1 MQDKELSG
9 MKRILIL
16 DDEVA
21 VRESFAD
28 FFEDHLWD
36 VVQAGS
42 GEEALEILEHE
53 TVQAAIVDVR
63 LPGMDGNEFIRT
75 MCQRTDSIAFVIC
88 TGSPEY
94 LVPED
99 LLSKRCVSDVLMKK
113 PISSFDEPQRL
124 IEETLRQIRG
134 DKR

>member
-1 MQDKELSG
+1 

-28 FFEDHLWD
+28 FFEDQLWD

-42 GEEALEILEHE
+42 GEEALEILERE

-63 LPGMDGNEFIRT
+63 LPGMDGNAFIRK
-75 MCQRTDSIAFVIC
+75 MCQKTDSIAFVIC

-99 LLSKRCVSDVLMKK
+99 LLGKRCVSDVLMKK
-113 PISSFDEPQRL
+113 PISSFNEIARL
-124 IEETLRQIRG
+124 IEKTMRQVQDDDG
-134 DKR
+134 

>member
-1 MQDKELSG
+1 

-28 FFEDHLWD
+28 FFEDQQWE

-53 TVQAAIVDVR
+53 MVEAAIVDVR
-63 LPGMDGNEFIRT
+63 LPGMDGNEFIRK
-75 MCQRTDSIAFVIC
+75 MCQKTDSIAFVIC

-94 LVPED
+94 LVPDD
-99 LLSKRCVSDVLMKK
+99 LLSKRCVSDLLMKK
-113 PISSFDEPQRL
+113 PISSFNEIVQL
-124 IEETLRQIRG
+124 IEETMKQIRDG
-134 DKR
+134 TK